1 MDEVSRKELYMMFFS
16 IPGKAVGKGR
26 PRFANG
32 HAYTPE
38 TTKEYEDLVRAP
50 FLEKHGKKIEGEA
63 LFVQISVYTEPPKS
77 ISKKKREELLK
88 GYPMKKPDL
97 DNVAKIIL
105 DALNG
110 VAWKDDTQVVDLRV
124 NRNWATEVSESV
136 IVYINTAS
144 DIREMFAEYGKEKEN
159 E

>member
-16 IPGKAVGKGR
+16 VPGKAVGKGR

-38 TTKEYEDLVRAP
+38 TTKEYEDLVRAA
-50 FLEKHGKKIEGEA
+50 FLEQNAKKIEDEA
-63 LFVQISVYTEPPKS
+63 VFVQISVYTEPPKS

-110 VAWKDDTQVVDLRV
+110 IAWRDDTQVVGLRV
-124 NRNWATEVSESV
+124 TRMWATEISERV
-136 IVYINTAS
+136 MVYISTES
-144 DIREMFAEYGKEKEN
+144 DIREMFAKYGKENEN

>member
-1 MDEVSRKELYMMFFS
+1 MDDAHRKELYMIHFS

-38 TTKEYEDLVRAP
+38 TTKEYEDLVRAV
-50 FLEKHGKKIEGEA
+50 FLAEHGKKVEGEA
-63 LFVQISVYTEPPKS
+63 VFVEISVLTEPPKS

-110 VAWKDDTQVVDLRV
+110 VAWKDDAQVVDLKV
-124 NRNWATEVSESV
+124 NRRWAKEISERVMIDILTE
-136 IVYINTAS
+136 S
-144 DIREMFAEYGKEKEN
+144 DVREAIEKYRKEN
-159 E
+159 KDE

>member
-1 MDEVSRKELYMMFFS
+1 MDGVSRKELYMMFFS

-38 TTKEYEDLVRAP
+38 TTKEYEDLVRAA
-50 FLEKHGKKIEGEA
+50 FLEAHGKKIEDEA

-77 ISKKKREELLK
+77 ISKKKREEFLK

-124 NRNWATEVSESV
+124 NRNWATEVTESV

-144 DIREMFAEYGKEKEN
+144 DIKEMFAEYGKENEN

>member
-1 MDEVSRKELYMMFFS
+1 MFFS

-38 TTKEYEDLVRAP
+38 TTKEYEDLVRAA
-50 FLEKHGKKIEGEA
+50 FLEAHGKKIEDEA
-63 LFVQISVYTEPPKS
+63 LFVQIAVYTEPPKS
-77 ISKKKREELLK
+77 ISKKKREELLN
-88 GYPMKKPDL
+88 GYPMKKPDP
-97 DNVAKIIL
+97 DNVADIIL

-110 VAWKDDTQVVDLRV
+110 VAWKDDTQVVGLRV
-124 NRNWATEVSESV
+124 NRMWATEISERV
-136 IVYINTAS
+136 MVYISTAS
-144 DIREMFAEYGKEKEN
+144 DIKEMFAKYGKENEN

>member
-1 MDEVSRKELYMMFFS
+1 M
-16 IPGKAVGKGR
+16 
-26 PRFANG
+26 
-32 HAYTPE
+32 
-38 TTKEYEDLVRAP
+38 
-50 FLEKHGKKIEGEA
+50 
-63 LFVQISVYTEPPKS
+63 QISIYTEPPKS

-110 VAWKDDTQVVDLRV
+110 IAWKDDTQVVGLRV
-124 NRNWATEVSESV
+124 NRMWATEISERV
-136 IVYINTAS
+136 MVYISTAS
-144 DIREMFAEYGKEKEN
+144 DMREMFAKYGKENEN